1 MSEDIKKPTND
12 LNINWYP
19 GHMKKT
25 KEQIIENLKLVDVVI
40 EVVDARAPYST
51 SNPDIDEIVK
61 GIPKVV
67 VLNKEDLSDP
77 ASINRW
83 IKYYKDKGHEAVAVN
98 CLNGK
103 GLKDLLKSLS
113 IKSETL
119 YTKLLS
125 KGRRKRALRVMIVGI
140 PNVGK
145 SSIINRIAGRKSAQ
159 TGDRPGVTKGKQWV
173 KLKGDFELLD
183 TPGVLWPKIEDQD
196 VALKLAFIGSIK
208 DHVMEIEEI
217 AIELIKYLWIKKPEL
232 FIERFK
238 LEEGIKTSEE
248 LISQI
253 AQKRGYIL
261 PGNQIDYHRL
271 SSSIMLEFRSGKL
284 GKVSLEDPFDL

>member
-1 MSEDIKKPTND
+1 MSEDIKKPVND
-12 LNINWYP
+12 LHINWYP

-51 SNPDIDEIVK
+51 SNPDIDDIVK
-61 GIPKVV
+61 SLPKVV
-67 VLNKEDLSDP
+67 VLNKEDLSD
-77 ASINRW
+77 AVSINKW
-83 IKYYKDKGHEAVAVN
+83 INYYKGKGHEAVAVN
-98 CLNGK
+98 CLTGK

-113 IKSETL
+113 IKSEAL

-159 TGDRPGVTKGKQWV
+159 TGDKPGVTKGKQWV

-183 TPGVLWPKIEDQD
+183 TPGVLWPKIEDQE

-208 DHVMEIEEI
+208 DHIMEIEEI
-217 AIELIKYLWIKKPEL
+217 AIELIKYLWEKNPKL
-232 FIERFK
+232 FIDRFK
-238 LEEGIKTSEE
+238 LEDDVKTSQE
-248 LISQI
+248 LIAKI

-261 PGNQIDYHRL
+261 PGNEIDYHRL
-271 SSSIMLEFRSGKL
+271 SSSIMLEFRSGNL
-284 GKVSLEDPFDL
+284 GKVSLEDPSGF